1 MQDFHVFLTTLL
13 ESRKS
18 IEQDLILSNKKSNA
32 PNGDRDQDEEGI
44 VRRGG
49 KGEEGIVK
57 RKRRM

>member
-1 MQDFHVFLTTLL
+1 MQDSHVFLTTLL
-13 ESRKS
+13 ES